1 MFQFEFLKI
10 HKLFIEKKYPP
21 PILSLTIR
29 WRAILKTALRYI
41 DRVHVPE
48 GTALPN
54 RECPSA
60 VL

>member
-1 MFQFEFLKI
+1 MFLFEFLKI
-10 HKLFIEKKYPP
+10 HKIIIEKYLPP
-21 PILSLTIR
+21 
-29 WRAILKTALRYI
+29 LRYI